1 MPDLKHV
8 SEKTPQEQLGSSAP
22 QEQKKVENI
31 LTKENIQESSSTE
44 SSTQDSLSAINKQI
58 QAKHNTQTIDFNQSE
73 LAKEIEDILE
83 SGLEDLYMK
92 MPKDKQIQFRQ
103 KGEDVSNKIATLLQG
118 VKVKTSKILSLIM
131 SWLSIIPGVNKFFI
145 RQEAK
150 IKTDKIIT
158 LKK

>member
-8 SEKTPQEQLGSSAP
+8 PEKISQEQLRTSVP

-31 LTKENIQESSSTE
+31 PTKENVQESSPAE
-44 SSTQDSLSAINKQI
+44 LSTQDSLSAINKQI
-58 QAKHNTQTIDFNQSE
+58 QVKHNTQTADFNQSE
-73 LAKEIEDILE
+73 LAKEIESVLE

-92 MPKDKQIQFRQ
+92 MSKDKQIQFRQ
-103 KGEDVSNKIATLLQG
+103 KGEEVSNKIAILLKE